1 MCVSSYNIT
10 RYYVIND
17 VRLAS
22 EHDEAVRNTRSNQLR
37 MRMRMRMRMMCVES
51 KLEVS
56 SLCKELLQDLA
67 CVGPEILAAI
77 RV

>member
-17 VRLAS
+17 VWLAS
-22 EHDEAVRNTRSNQLR
+22 EHDEAVHNTRSNQLR
-37 MRMRMRMRMMCVES
+37 MRMRMMCVES
-51 KLEVS
+51 RLEVS